1 MRNKKSSE
9 INKRKYRRYFIMAL
23 SLAICLSAVSAIAT
37 KAISDLAVSSCFREL
52 QDSTVQYAADIRTDI
67 EYDLKLLEVIADNM
81 TKQNTLLSGEKKEL
95 FTLSKAGILLD
106 EIVLILPD
114 GRMYADDE
122 ACLEQL
128 KAVSYTEEAAA
139 GAHVSGRIEDREKP
153 GKFYLYYFVPV
164 VKDGETKGL
173 LCGIIDLDTLKQR
186 YTGQLAEETSFQLL
200 EGGSG
205 AFLIDSIH
213 SELGNKVNFRNRTAK
228 KGYGMEQVMEDIEG
242 GNPGKTAFFSRSK
255 QEYIYCV
262 YEPVGINDWMIMLG
276 QPENIVLGDAE
287 NIRFI
292 LRHFII
298 FETTVFL
305 LYLLFVFWEIR
316 KTFREREK
324 ELGRVQYILKIEE
337 ILFNA
342 ARSTERIGEA
352 LSIIAKKHSAQYAFF
367 IIYNENGTE
376 KMYTW
381 GGTAQDVKDPYS
393 KEDFPVLCSRLLCQ
407 GRIIYY
413 DKKEMDA
420 EGVAEYQKLRQLG
433 ISSLMSIPVDDPD
446 HAHIGTLG
454 VANMGQRFSSTE
466 LLDCV
471 MLSFSMAVKNIISFR
486 EAEEMGIRDK
496 LTGLKNRNSY
506 QSALESYENNTDSN
520 FFCIYVDADGLH
532 DINNQ
537 YGHEAGDNLLKTVA
551 KVIKEEFGDEDTYRI
566 GGDEFVAF
574 CNAPASGQ
582 VKQKIRNAKKRIEE
596 KGYHISVGME
606 SMKNKPFIYEMV
618 KQAERNMFE
627 AKRCYHEDTGDIQN
641 IRGMNR
647 KLEKTLM
654 EKRDLDVFRSVL
666 SSKYLGVYIVDLK
679 IDTFRYIYIPS
690 YFDAAA
696 EQSGG
701 KFSEAV
707 KIYVETF
714 VLEEY
719 RQPFLKLLDYDNV
732 EKRLN
737 GGEEPELLYRRPDG
751 VEIMLKIYLSPEYG
765 EDCWESI
772 WTFEKV

>member
-1 MRNKKSSE
+1 
-9 INKRKYRRYFIMAL
+9 
-23 SLAICLSAVSAIAT
+23 
-37 KAISDLAVSSCFREL
+37 
-52 QDSTVQYAADIRTDI
+52 
-67 EYDLKLLEVIADNM
+67 
-81 TKQNTLLSGEKKEL
+81 
-95 FTLSKAGILLD
+95 
-106 EIVLILPD
+106 
-114 GRMYADDE
+114 
-122 ACLEQL
+122 
-128 KAVSYTEEAAA
+128 
-139 GAHVSGRIEDREKP
+139 
-153 GKFYLYYFVPV
+153 
-164 VKDGETKGL
+164 
-173 LCGIIDLDTLKQR
+173 
-186 YTGQLAEETSFQLL
+186 
-200 EGGSG
+200 
-205 AFLIDSIH
+205 
-213 SELGNKVNFRNRTAK
+213 
-228 KGYGMEQVMEDIEG
+228 
-242 GNPGKTAFFSRSK
+242 
-255 QEYIYCV
+255 
-262 YEPVGINDWMIMLG
+262 
-276 QPENIVLGDAE
+276 
-287 NIRFI
+287 
-292 LRHFII
+292 
-298 FETTVFL
+298 
-305 LYLLFVFWEIR
+305 
-316 KTFREREK
+316 
-324 ELGRVQYILKIEE
+324 
-337 ILFNA
+337 
-342 ARSTERIGEA
+342 
-352 LSIIAKKHSAQYAFF
+352 
-367 IIYNENGTE
+367 
-376 KMYTW
+376 
-381 GGTAQDVKDPYS
+381 
-393 KEDFPVLCSRLLCQ
+393 
-407 GRIIYY
+407 
-413 DKKEMDA
+413 
-420 EGVAEYQKLRQLG
+420 
-433 ISSLMSIPVDDPD
+433 
-446 HAHIGTLG
+446 
-454 VANMGQRFSSTE
+454 
-466 LLDCV
+466 
-471 MLSFSMAVKNIISFR
+471 
-486 EAEEMGIRDK
+486 MGIRDK

-551 KVIKEEFGDEDTYRI
+551 KVIKEEFGNEDTYRI

-574 CNAPASGQ
+574 CYAPASGQ

-596 KGYHISVGME
+596 KEYHISVGME

-627 AKRCYHEDTGDIQN
+627 AKRSYHEDTGDIQN

-696 EQSGG
+696 EQAGG

-719 RQPFLKLLDYDNV
+719 RQPFLKLLDYENV

>member
-1 MRNKKSSE
+1 MGIKKNSE
-9 INKRKYRRYFIMAL
+9 VNKRKYRRYFIMAL
-23 SLAICLSAVSAIAT
+23 SLTICLSAVSAIAT
-37 KAISDLAVSSCFREL
+37 KSVSDLAVSACFREL
-52 QDSTVQYAADIRTDI
+52 EDATVQYAADIRTDI
-67 EYDLKLLEVIADNM
+67 EYDLDLLGAIADSLA
-81 TKQNTLLSGEKKEL
+81 KQQELATGNTKEL
-95 FTLSKAGILLD
+95 CSMAKAGIMFD
-106 EIVLILPD
+106 EIGLILP
-114 GRMYADDE
+114 GGQMYAEDE
-122 ACLEQL
+122 ACMEKL
-128 KAVSYTEEAAA
+128 KAVSYAKEAAA
-139 GAHVSGRIEDREKP
+139 AAHVSGRIEDREKK
-153 GKFYLYYFVPV
+153 GIFYLYYFVPI
-164 VKDGETKGL
+164 VKGGETQGL
-173 LCGIIDLDTLKQR
+173 LCGIIDLAKLEQMYADQMET
-186 YTGQLAEETSFQLL
+186 ETSFQLL
-200 EGGSG
+200 EGRSG

-213 SELGNKVNFRNRTAK
+213 TDLGNKVNFRNSTAK
-228 KGYGMEQVMEDIEG
+228 KGYAMKQVMEDMEG
-242 GNPGKTAFFSRSK
+242 GNSGKTAFFSRSK

-262 YEPVGINDWMIMLG
+262 YEPVGINDWMVILG

-287 NIRFI
+287 NIRII
-292 LRHFII
+292 LRRFIV

-337 ILFNA
+337 MLFNA
-342 ARSTERIGEA
+342 ARSTEHIEEA
-352 LSIIAKKHSAQYAFF
+352 LKVIAKKHSAQYAFF
-367 IIYNENGTE
+367 IIYNKNGTE

-381 GGTAQDVKDPYS
+381 GGAAQDVKETCC
-393 KEDFPVLCSRLLCQ
+393 KEDFPVLCSRLLSQ
-407 GRIIYY
+407 GSIIYY
-413 DKKEMDA
+413 GKKEMDG
-420 EGVAEYQKLRQLG
+420 EGGAEYQKLRQLG

-446 HAHIGTLG
+446 HAHIGTIG
-454 VANMGQRFSSTE
+454 VANMEQRFSSTE

-506 QSALESYENNTDSN
+506 QSALESYENNTDSG

-537 YGHEAGDNLLKTVA
+537 YGHEAGDNLLKAVA
-551 KVIKEEFGDEDTYRI
+551 KVIKEEFGDEDTFRI

-574 CNAPASGQ
+574 CYASGSEQ
-582 VKQKIRNAKKRIEE
+582 IKQKIGNAKKHLEE

-618 KQAERNMFE
+618 KQAEKNMFE
-627 AKRCYHEDTGDIQN
+627 AKHCYHEDMGDVQN

-647 KLEKTLM
+647 KLEKTLT

-679 IDTFRYIYIPS
+679 IDTFRYIFIPS
-690 YFDAAA
+690 YFEAAA

-701 KFSEAV
+701 KFSEAM

-714 VLEEY
+714 VLEEF

-737 GGEEPELLYRRPDG
+737 GGEEAELLYRRPDG
-751 VEIMLKIYLSPEYG
+751 VEIMMKIYLSPEYREG
-765 EDCWESI
+765 CWESI